1 MKTLIK
7 LSLFKELAIE
17 VTRKNI
23 EAYVVGGFVR
33 DFLLDRKSK
42 DVDIV
47 VVGDGITFA
56 KEMAKKWNTKL
67 TIFKNFGTAMLNYG
81 DIQIEFVEAR
91 KESYRKDSRKPI
103 IEKGNLYDDQS
114 RRDFT
119 INTIAFS
126 LKHEEF
132 GNIIDIFNGY
142 RDLEKEIIKTPLE
155 PNITFSDDPLRMLR
169 AIRFATQLNFTIEEN
184 TYTAIAE
191 NTERIK
197 IVSYERISDELNKI
211 ILSPKP
217 SIGFKLLN
225 KTGLL
230 KIILPELEQLKIT
243 DIVENISHKNV
254 FFHSLQVLDN
264 IAKHSDN
271 LWLRWSAL
279 LHDIGK
285 PATKKFCKDKRW
297 TFYSHNYIGAKMIKP
312 IFRRLKLPLNEK
324 LLFVKKMVEL
334 HMRPIALVEDE
345 VSDTAIRRLLFD
357 AGDDIDDLMT
367 LCEADITSKNEFK
380 VKKYLNNFLKVRRKL
395 RSVEERDSIRNFQPP
410 IKGNE
415 IMETFDL
422 QPCKIVGEIK
432 SAIKEA
438 ILEGD
443 IPNEYNEAKMFM
455 LQKGK
460 ELGLV
465 PKA

>member
-81 DIQIEFVEAR
+81 DIQIEIVEAR

>member
-1 MKTLIK
+1 LKTLIK

-81 DIQIEFVEAR
+81 DIQIEIVEAR